1 MNSIAQYQPLM
12 SVIIPVYNV
21 EEYLSSSIESI
32 QKQDYENIEII
43 IVNDGSTD
51 NSGAICNRFAE
62 NDDRIKVIHQAN
74 AGRSVARN
82 VGIDRAV
89 GDYFVFVDSDDILHP
104 SYISVLL
111 SALSESGCKLAMC
124 DMQRFQETPEIAN
137 IPETLFKEILP
148 SKQSIQRFLLG
159 EWWSAP
165 AKIYKSELF
174 ESIRFPV
181 GRNNEDYA
189 ILTRIFEQCE
199 KVVYLRTPL
208 YFYRCRVG
216 SITRSALNDHSFDE
230 IDNCVE
236 VLEYIA
242 LKHPEFYT
250 EAEANLAYSL
260 AKLYREIHA
269 CHALLYKDRLQQIL
283 ALYKKHGSSFLKNP
297 IIKVRV
303 RFFIWFHVN
312 LPFLA
317 QFIIKTYILY
327 KKIV

>member
-1 MNSIAQYQPLM
+1 MPSLDYQPLV
-12 SVIIPVYNV
+12 SIIVPVYNV
-21 EEYLSSSIESI
+21 EDYLSACLESI
-32 QKQDYENIEII
+32 QTQDCHNIEII

-51 NSGAICNRFAE
+51 NSGIICDKVAAA
-62 NDDRIKVIHQAN
+62 DDRIRVIHQKNGGLSA
-74 AGRSVARN
+74 ARN
-82 VGIDRAV
+82 AGIDRAT
-89 GDYFVFVDSDDILHP
+89 GDYIVFVDSDDLMHP

-111 SALSESGCKLAMC
+111 SELSESGCKLAMC
-124 DMQRFQETPEIAN
+124 DMQRFHDAPEIAN
-137 IPETLFKEILP
+137 IPETLFKEIL
-148 SKQSIQRFLLG
+148 SSRQTIQRFLQG

-216 SITRSALNDHSFDE
+216 SITRCTLNDHSFDE
-230 IDNCVE
+230 IDNCVD

-242 LKHPEFYT
+242 QRHPEFYA

-260 AKLYREIHA
+260 EKLYRELQSVRA
-269 CHALLYKDRLQQIL
+269 PQYENRLQQIL
-283 ALYKKHGSSFLKNP
+283 ELYKKHGASFLKNP
-297 IIKVRV
+297 IIRIQS
-303 RFFIWFHVN
+303 RFFIWFHVKMSY
-312 LPFLA
+312 LA
-317 QFIIKTYILY
+317 PIVVKSYILY

>member
-1 MNSIAQYQPLM
+1 MYSYDYQPLV
-12 SVIIPVYNV
+12 SIIVPVYNV
-21 EEYLSSSIESI
+21 EDYLPACLESI
-32 QKQDYENIEII
+32 QRQDYNNTEII

-51 NSGAICNRFAE
+51 NSGSICDKAAAA
-62 NDDRIKVIHQAN
+62 DDRIKVIHQENGGLSAARN
-74 AGRSVARN
+74 AGINQAA
-82 VGIDRAV
+82 GEYI
-89 GDYFVFVDSDDILHP
+89 VFVDSDDLMHP

-111 SALSESGCKLAMC
+111 SVLSESGCKLAMC
-124 DMQRFQETPEIAN
+124 DMQRFHDAPEIVT
-137 IPETLFKEILP
+137 IPENTSKEILT
-148 SKQSIQRFLLG
+148 SRQTIQRFLQG

-216 SITRSALNDHSFDE
+216 SITKSALNDHSFDE
-230 IDNCVE
+230 IDNCVD

-242 LKHPEFYT
+242 QKHPEFYA

-260 AKLYREIHA
+260 EKLYRELQSVRVPQYA
-269 CHALLYKDRLQQIL
+269 NRLQQIL
-283 ALYKKHGSSFLKNP
+283 KLYKKHGASFLKNP
-297 IIKVRV
+297 IIMIQS
-303 RFFIWFHVN
+303 RFFIWFHVKM
-312 LPFLA
+312 PFLA
-317 QFIIKTYILY
+317 PIVVKSYILY
-327 KKIV
+327 KSIL